1 MVNSQNLGVRVL
13 SSTMVQKDTCT
24 PIFITAL
31 FTIAWKWTW
40 TWKQP
45 KYPSTKEWIK
55 KMCVYVYIYI
65 YIYPVQFSR
74 SVMFDSATP
83 QTAARQASVSI
94 TNSRSLLK
102 LMSIKSVM
110 LSNHLI
116 LCHPLLLLPSIFP
129 SIRIFLNE
137 SISLHKVAK
146 VLELQHQSFQ

>member
-65 YIYPVQFSR
+65 SSSVQSLSHVR
-74 SVMFDSATP
+74 LCDPTDCSTP
-83 QTAARQASVSI
+83 GFRVHHQLPELAQTHVHQVGDAIQPS
-94 TNSRSLLK
+94 
-102 LMSIKSVM
+102 
-110 LSNHLI
+110 
-116 LCHPLLLLPSIFP
+116 HPLSSPSPPAFHL
-129 SIRIFLNE
+129 S
-137 SISLHKVAK
+137 
-146 VLELQHQSFQ
+146 QHQDLFK

>member
-45 KYPSTKEWIK
+45 KCPSTKEWIK
-55 KMCVYVYIYI
+55 KMYI

-83 QTAARQASVSI
+83 QTAARQASLSI

-110 LSNHLI
+110 PSNHLI
-116 LCHPLLLLPSIFP
+116 SSPSPPAFHL
-129 SIRIFLNE
+129 S
-137 SISLHKVAK
+137 
-146 VLELQHQSFQ
+146 QHQDLFK